1 MDIIRTINNVKQ
13 FAKNGDYK
21 TAQYL
26 LRPLFQKG
34 YNELALFYMGK
45 VYIRAGKEDLA
56 WTYFNKLI
64 EIDSHYREDI
74 FWWLGKAS
82 LENNDFTTAKK
93 HFCSLNGLNVDYKDE
108 VFIDE
113 AEVYYERGDL
123 DTAIRLAN
131 KALANDPNNSRSL
144 ILLARVHYSNNNY
157 NKSIK
162 YINRILDNYDE
173 YIIDAYKLLIKIQFE
188 LGHDEEATNYQSI
201 LSEFKNDTAKD
212 YEILEDAYKDLK
224 NGAHYQALNTFE
236 YLVDNNK
243 CFKSSRLGIEAA
255 NLLIAGDNYLRENNF
270 DEAYK
275 CYKKLFRKK
284 ACLAHALI
292 GLKLARMF
300 KEGDKLLLAGN
311 PDLALATYKCAL
323 DEKIYTNMDEP
334 NLEILAHLMYYN
346 RLKIINNYEM
356 LYNEP
361 SKRYPNALIGNIYLE
376 SGNYDE
382 AKKHYESALN
392 ERVCVSDAL
401 AGLLAIKVSNN
412 DLKYIDDFVNQ
423 YRKELSKKQLSRIKG
438 YIELAKKNENEK
450 IFNDDERAENNKI
463 LINHLISTQY
473 KRLK

>member
-26 LRPLFQKG
+26 LRPLFQTG

-82 LENNDFTTAKK
+82 LGNNDFTTAKK

-108 VFIDE
+108 VFVDE

-123 DTAIRLAN
+123 DTATRLAN

-224 NGAHYQALNTFE
+224 NGAPYQALNTFE

-292 GLKLARMF
+292 GIKLARMF
-300 KEGDKLLLAGN
+300 KEGDKFLLAGN

-346 RLKIINNYEM
+346 RLKIINNYQM

-376 SGNYDE
+376 AGNYDE
-382 AKKHYESALN
+382 AKKYYESALN

-438 YIELAKKNENEK
+438 YIELAKKNENNK